1 MRPKTK
7 ALKEPEEADA
17 TAVFRAAVLAV
28 VARIPAGCVVSYSQ
42 VAALAGFPRRPRQVG
57 MVLKGL
63 PQGTE
68 LPWHRVVNAQGFIP
82 SRGRW
87 WGALE
92 QAARLK
98 AEGILVDSGGNLDL
112 EAHRWDGR
120 AAPRRGARAR
130 K

>member
-1 MRPKTK
+1 M
-7 ALKEPEEADA
+7 
-17 TAVFRAAVLAV
+17 V
-28 VARIPAGCVVSYSQ
+28 VRIPEGKVASYLQ
-42 VAALAGFPRRPRQVG
+42 VAVIAGYPRRPRQVG

-68 LPWHRVVNAQGFIP
+68 LPWHRVVNNKGYIP

-98 AEGILVDSGGNLDL
+98 EEGVPVDAEGNLDI
-112 EAHRWDGR
+112 ETYRWNGKAGR
-120 AAPRRGARAR
+120 KRTR